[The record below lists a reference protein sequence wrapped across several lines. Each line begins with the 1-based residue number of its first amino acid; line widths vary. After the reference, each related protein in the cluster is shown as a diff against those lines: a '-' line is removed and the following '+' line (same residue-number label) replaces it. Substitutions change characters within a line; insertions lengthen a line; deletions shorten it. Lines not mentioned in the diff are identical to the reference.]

1 MLPTVSPTPR
11 PSASPTPRPS
21 ASPTPHPSGTPTLA
35 TASMLTDGPLPVFV
49 AEGRAELP
57 PAQSASPGEG
67 VALWVVYSAAGVG
80 VALAAFVV
88 GYVLGTKR
96 GKSQAEDTTQSRGK
110 RARKVPPT
118 PKSRLAKGKHP
129 SEVQGQPFFCET
141 IDDDDKDLEANVQRQ
156 GEHRR
161 EDGAR
166 SSSRPRREDG
176 PSRSSSRSRHNPADE
191 RRRSR
196 SRSRRQDEHPEDR
209 HRGRS
214 RSQRRVPHG
223 SLALSP
229 TADLSEE
236 SSGRE
241 LVSYEARITKGIGKY
256 SY

>member
-1 MLPTVSPTPR
+1 MLTDL
-11 PSASPTPRPS
+11 SASP
-21 ASPTPHPSGTPTLA
+21 
-35 TASMLTDGPLPVFV
+35 D
-49 AEGRAELP
+49 
-57 PAQSASPGEG
+57 EG

-96 GKSQAEDTTQSRGK
+96 GKKHAEDTTQSRGK

-118 PKSRLAKGKHP
+118 PKSRSSAMKDKHP

-141 IDDDDKDLEANVQRQ
+141 IDDDDKDLEANAQRQ

-161 EDGAR
+161 EVRAR
-166 SSSRPRREDG
+166 
-176 PSRSSSRSRHNPADE
+176 SRSRHNPADE

-196 SRSRRQDEHPEDR
+196 SRSRRQDEHSEDR

-223 SLALSP
+223 ALALSP